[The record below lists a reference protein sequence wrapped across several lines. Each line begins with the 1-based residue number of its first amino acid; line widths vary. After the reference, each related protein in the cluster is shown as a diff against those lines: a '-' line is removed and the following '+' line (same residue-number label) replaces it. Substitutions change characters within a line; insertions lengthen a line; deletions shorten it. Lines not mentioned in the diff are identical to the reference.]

1 MNGSVL
7 VIGASRGL
15 GLEFVRQYRAA
26 GARVVATARDP
37 AALEALRGLGAQAI
51 ELDVASAESCS
62 RLAWQLDGTAFDVL
76 LLNAGVYG
84 PQSPPLGVPTQAEF
98 DLVMHTNVLA
108 AMRLLPQMSE
118 MLAPRARLAVLSSGM
133 ASIANRSSAGASLYR
148 ASKAALNSVLKDAA
162 IALAGRAICVAMS
175 PGWARTA
182 MGGDA
187 APVSAEQSVASMR
200 ATLARLK
207 PADSGRYLDH
217 DGTPIPY

>member
-1 MNGSVL
+1 MRSVL

-15 GLEFVRQYRAA
+15 GREFVRQYRAE
-26 GARVVATARDP
+26 GAQVVATARD
-37 AALEALRGLGAQAI
+37 AEALERLRGLGAQAI

-62 RLAWQLDGTAFDVL
+62 SLGWQLDGRTFDVL
-76 LLNAGVYG
+76 LLNAGIYG
-84 PQSPPLGVPTQAEF
+84 PQSLPLGVPTGAEF

-108 AMRLLPQMSE
+108 AMRLIPQMADA
-118 MLAPRARLAVLSSGM
+118 MAPDARLAVLTSGM

-162 IALAGRAICVAMS
+162 IALAGRAICIALS

-187 APVSAEQSVASMR
+187 APLSAEQSVASMR
-200 ATLARLK
+200 ATLARLT
-207 PADSGRYLDH
+207 PADTGRYLDH
-217 DGTPIPY
+217 DGAPIPW